1 MHKYKSLFF
10 SLFLF
15 LYACSGDTIP
25 DNIIKP
31 DAMTALLT
39 EVHLADGSMYNI
51 MQLPD
56 SLYKYG
62 TGKYMKIFKN
72 FHTDSVQFKNSM
84 HYYTSRPDLLL
95 TIFQNVTVNL
105 KQKSDSLNKLN
116 QQQIAKDNKR
126 KADSLKKL
134 PKTPPVPVT
143 PVQAPP
149 VNPPGKHFVN
159 KRYLPKLHPKN
170 VVPN

>member
-15 LYACSGDTIP
+15 LCACSGDTIP

-31 DAMTALLT
+31 EAMTALLT

-126 KADSLKKL
+126 KADSLRKL
-134 PKTPPVPVT
+134 PKMPPVPAK
-143 PVQAPP
+143 PVQTPA
-149 VNPPGKHFVN
+149 VSPPGKHFVN
-159 KRYLPKLHPKN
+159 KRYLPKLPPKN
-170 VVPN
+170 VVP